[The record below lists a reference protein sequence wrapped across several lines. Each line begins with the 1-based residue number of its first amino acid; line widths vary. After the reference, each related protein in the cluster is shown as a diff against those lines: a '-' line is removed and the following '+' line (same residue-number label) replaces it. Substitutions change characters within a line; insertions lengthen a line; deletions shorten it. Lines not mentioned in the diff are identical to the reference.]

1 MTGVP
6 LLTVEGLDVDF
17 GAGTDRNPVLRGVS
31 FSVERG
37 EKVCILG
44 RSGSGKT
51 QILLAILGLIRG
63 YPGMVAGRIRFSEP
77 KPRSGPGNGA
87 TYELAGAG
95 GFPVHAGIRG
105 RKIGMIFQHPRD
117 SLVPW
122 ERIGRQ
128 MESIR
133 RRWKLPVD
141 RAADAGLL
149 EALGFSQ
156 PERVLGAWPNELSGG
171 EAQRVAIALAL
182 IPEPELVL
190 ADEPTSALDALIRV
204 RVMDLLRDSLDRI
217 GAGLI
222 LVTHDLAL
230 ARRSVD
236 RVLVLGEGRIVE
248 NHPPDLFFRMDPDHL
263 HPGARELVLAVE
275 QRAAERSDGPVHGEA
290 S

>member
-1 MTGVP
+1 MTGMP
-6 LLTVEGLDVDF
+6 LLTVDGLDVDF
-17 GAGTDRNPVLRGVS
+17 GVGTDRNKVLNGVS
-31 FSVERG
+31 FSVQRG

-63 YPGMVAGRIRFSEP
+63 TPGVVAGSIRFTEP
-77 KPRSGPGNGA
+77 TDRAGQGSGGTHDLG
-87 TYELAGAG
+87 GAG
-95 GFPVHAGIRG
+95 DFRDHEGIRG

-128 MESIR
+128 MEAIR
-133 RRWKLPVD
+133 RRWQLPVD

-149 EALGFSQ
+149 EALGFPQ

-182 IPEPELVL
+182 IPEPALVL

-204 RVMDLLRDSLDRI
+204 RVMDLLRDALDRI

-248 NHPPDLFFRMDPDHL
+248 NRPPAVFFKMDPDRL
-263 HPGARELVLAVE
+263 HAGARELVLAVE
-275 QRAAERSDGPVHGEA
+275 QRAGGRKDVPVPGG
-290 S
+290 SS